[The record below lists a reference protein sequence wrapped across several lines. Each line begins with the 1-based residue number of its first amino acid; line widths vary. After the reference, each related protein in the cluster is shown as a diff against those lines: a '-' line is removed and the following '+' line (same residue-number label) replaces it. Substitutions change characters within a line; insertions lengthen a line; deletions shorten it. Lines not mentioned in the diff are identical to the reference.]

1 MTDRT
6 VAARVNGP
14 SALALAVAGSATVAT
29 AFGMAR
35 YGYGLLLPDIQDD
48 LVLGVSTLGAIGTLA
63 YVAYLLATLLVTR
76 CIARA
81 GERATVVLGGLL
93 AVAGMVV
100 VALASG
106 PVLLGL
112 GVAIAGASAG
122 LVYAPFGEAVHRLPS
137 VVRARTLATITCGTG
152 WGVAGAAPIAILT
165 GDAWRAACFGF
176 AACAVLS
183 TLLAARTLPGRIA
196 GAPFVPVAPTT
207 APTVTPAVPGWRFSA
222 LPMLAA
228 ALLIGLGSATFWTF
242 AVDQVREAGLDQAA
256 SRVLLGVA
264 GVTSLTSLAAADII
278 GRLGA
283 RATFVLTAL
292 LEAAAIA
299 TIAVAADNLAAV
311 LIAAATFGAAYNTIV
326 AVTVLWAT
334 RIYAGRPSF
343 ALASA
348 TGTQGIGLLCGP
360 LAGGIL
366 AETTTLTAALLGGAT
381 IVAVSALL
389 APRGDVIHHQ
399 STYTAPADAV
409 ANSTPRRIAPTPM
422 SE

>member
-1 MTDRT
+1 MTAGT
-6 VAARVNGP
+6 VAAQVNGP

-81 GERATVVLGGLL
+81 GERATVVSGGLL
-93 AVAGMVV
+93 AVAGTVV
-100 VALASG
+100 VALADG

-137 VVRARTLATITCGTG
+137 VVRARTLATISCGAG
-152 WGVAGAAPIAILT
+152 WGVAVAAPIAILT
-165 GDAWRAACFGF
+165 GDAWRAAYLGY

-183 TLLAARTLPGRIA
+183 TLLAARTLPGRTV
-196 GAPFVPVAPTT
+196 VPAT
-207 APTVTPAVPGWRFSA
+207 APPAAPAAPGRRFSA
-222 LPMLAA
+222 LPLLAA

-242 AVDQVREAGLDQAA
+242 AVDQVRDAGLDQAA
-256 SRVLLGVA
+256 GRILLGVA
-264 GVTSLTSLAAADII
+264 GVTSLTGLAAADVI

-283 RATFVLTAL
+283 RVTFVLTAL

-299 TIAVAADNLAAV
+299 TVAVAAHNLAAV
-311 LIAAATFGAAYNTIV
+311 LIAAATFGAAFNTIV
-326 AVTVLWAT
+326 TVTVLWAT

-343 ALASA
+343 GVASVMGA
-348 TGTQGIGLLCGP
+348 QGIGLLGGP
-360 LAGGIL
+360 LVGGIL
-366 AETTTLTAALLGGAT
+366 AETTTLTTALLGGAT
-381 IVAVSALL
+381 IVAIGALL
-389 APRGDVIHHQ
+389 APRGDVIHDQ
-399 STYTAPADAV
+399 ST
-409 ANSTPRRIAPTPM
+409 
-422 SE
+422 

>member
-6 VAARVNGP
+6 VAAQLNAP

-35 YGYGLLLPDIQDD
+35 YGYGLLLPDIQHD

-63 YVAYLLATLLVTR
+63 YIAYLLATLLVTR

-81 GERATVVLGGLL
+81 GERATILLGGLL
-93 AVAGMVV
+93 AVAGTVV
-100 VALASG
+100 VALANGS
-106 PVLLGL
+106 VLLGL

-152 WGVAGAAPIAILT
+152 WGVAVAAPIAILT
-165 GDAWRAACFGF
+165 GDAWRVAYFGF
-176 AACAVLS
+176 AACALLS
-183 TLLAARTLPGRIA
+183 TLLAARTLPGRTA
-196 GAPFVPVAPTT
+196 GTPFVPAAPAT
-207 APTVTPAVPGWRFSA
+207 APTRAPAAPGRRSSA
-222 LPMLAA
+222 LPMFAA

-242 AVDQVREAGLDQAA
+242 AVDQVRDAGLDQVAG
-256 SRVLLGVA
+256 RILLGVA
-264 GVTSLTSLAAADII
+264 GVTSLSSLAAADII
-278 GRLGA
+278 GRFGA
-283 RATFVLTAL
+283 RVTFVLTAL

-311 LIAAATFGAAYNTIV
+311 LIAAAFFGAAYNTSI

-334 RIYAGRPSF
+334 RIYSGRPSSG
-343 ALASA
+343 LATA
-348 TGTQGIGLLCGP
+348 TGAQGIGLLCGP

-366 AETTTLTAALLGGAT
+366 AETTTLTTALLGGAT
-381 IVAVSALL
+381 IVAIGALL
-389 APRGDVIHHQ
+389 APRRDVIHDQ
-399 STYTAPADAV
+399 PA
-409 ANSTPRRIAPTPM
+409 
-422 SE
+422 